1 MKKNTTRPKW
11 AKWLL
16 TPAEF
21 FVFGLAGFVIYVAKV
36 QDEKMGEGGYS
47 EARPRRNVKAKQPN
61 YASTSYFPTLVNTTF
76 EPQEYADLE
85 PSLESLN
92 PRLED
97 TPEYPSVSAQK
108 GLFMRNFDALIHLQA
123 NNLSKEDHAIMMR
136 DGCITYDFIE
146 ECFQSASKKPVE
158 QMIISD
164 VLSNPIM
171 ANHIFKAIQERF
183 GVPVKE
189 SELFARNPLMML
201 SDWGLFVAQAQR

>member
-1 MKKNTTRPKW
+1 MKKNTKSPKW
-11 AKWLL
+11 AQWLL

-36 QDEKMGEGGYS
+36 QDEKMGNSGYS
-47 EARPRRNVKAKQPN
+47 EARLPRTVKAKRPN
-61 YASTSYFPTLVNTTF
+61 YASTAYFPTLVNTTYD
-76 EPQEYADLE
+76 PQEDGEVL

-92 PRLED
+92 PYLEN
-97 TPEYPSVSAQK
+97 TQQKEAISAQK
-108 GLFMRNFDALIHLQA
+108 GLFMRNFDALVHLQA

-164 VLSNPIM
+164 VLGNPIM

-189 SELFARNPLMML
+189 SEMFAKNPLMML

>member
-1 MKKNTTRPKW
+1 MKKNTMRPKW

-36 QDEKMGEGGYS
+36 QDERMGESGYS
-47 EARPRRNVKAKQPN
+47 EARPQKSVKTKRPN

-76 EPQEYADLE
+76 EPQEDVDLL

-92 PRLED
+92 PHLAD
-97 TPEYPSVSAQK
+97 TQKHQAISAQK

-158 QMIISD
+158 QMIISE
-164 VLSNPIM
+164 VLNNPIM

-189 SELFARNPLMML
+189 SEMFAKNPLMML

>member
-1 MKKNTTRPKW
+1 MKKNTKSPKW
-11 AKWLL
+11 ALWLL

-21 FVFGLAGFVIYVAKV
+21 FVFSLAGFVIYVAKV
-36 QDEKMGEGGYS
+36 QDEKMGNSGYS
-47 EARPRRNVKAKQPN
+47 EARLPRTVKAKRPN
-61 YASTSYFPTLVNTTF
+61 YASTSYYPTLVNTDF
-76 EPQEYADLE
+76 DPQEDADLL

-92 PRLED
+92 PHLED
-97 TPEYPSVSAQK
+97 THEHQAISAQK
-108 GLFMRNFDALIHLQA
+108 GLFMRNFDALVHLQA

-146 ECFQSASKKPVE
+146 ECFQSASKKPVG
-158 QMIISD
+158 MMVISD
-164 VLSNPIM
+164 VLDNPIM

-189 SELFARNPLMML
+189 SEMFAKNPLMML